1 MATAATP
8 GETTYVDF
16 GRAFQFFFEDPE
28 WVKKVVIGGVFYLL
42 AMFLVGLPFVAGYVV
57 HVTRRTARGEAL
69 PLPEWTDYGQLF
81 SDGLQIIGLYLL
93 HFLAALL
100 LPGTLGCLFA
110 VLGGVASGSD
120 AASGVMALGMMA
132 AWFLFALLLLA
143 VLVYFPAAYIRT
155 AITGSFKAGLEV
167 RENIELI
174 KRSPAN
180 YFIAIAIYWVT
191 SFIAQFGVIL
201 CFIGIFPAAF
211 WSMCVT
217 GWALG
222 EVARRDPVLGGR
234 SGYAT
239 VFA

>member
-1 MATAATP
+1 MATAPTP
-8 GETTYVDF
+8 GDTTYVDF
-16 GRAFQFFFEDPE
+16 GRAFQFYFEDPD
-28 WVKKVVIGGVFYLL
+28 WLKKTLIGGLFYLL

-57 HVTRRTARGEAL
+57 QVTRRAARGDAR
-69 PLPEWTDYGQLF
+69 PLPEWTDYGQMF

-93 HFLAALL
+93 HFLAAFLV
-100 LPGTLGCLFA
+100 PGSIGCLFA

-120 AASGVMALGMMA
+120 AAGGVAALGMMA
-132 AWFLFALLLLA
+132 AYLLLFVVLFAVML
-143 VLVYFPAAYIRT
+143 YFPAAYIRT
-155 AITGSFKAGLEV
+155 AVTGRFSAGLEV

-174 KRSPAN
+174 KRGPGN
-180 YFIAIAIYWVT
+180 YFIALAIYWVT
-191 SFIAQFGVIL
+191 SLIAQFGVIL
-201 CFIGIFPAAF
+201 CVIGLFPAAF
-211 WSMCVT
+211 WAMCVT

>member
-1 MATAATP
+1 VATAPTP

-16 GRAFQFFFEDPE
+16 GRAFQFYFEDPE
-28 WVKKVVIGGVFYLL
+28 WLKKTLIGGVFYLL
-42 AMFLVGLPFVAGYVV
+42 CAFLVGVPFIAGYVV
-57 HVTRRTARGEAL
+57 QVTRRTARGEAL

-81 SDGLQIIGLYLL
+81 SDGLQIVGLYLI
-93 HFLAALL
+93 HFLAAFL
-100 LPGTLGCLFA
+100 LPGSLGCLFA
-110 VLGGVASGSD
+110 VLGSAASRSD
-120 AASGVMALGMMA
+120 AASGVMALGVVGA
-132 AWFLFALLLLA
+132 YFLFFVMLLALLL
-143 VLVYFPAAYIRT
+143 YFPSAYIRT
-155 AITGSFKAGLEV
+155 AITGRFSAGLEV

-174 KRSPAN
+174 KRNPAN
-180 YFIAIAIYWVT
+180 YLIAIAIYWVT

-201 CFIGIFPAAF
+201 CIIGVFPAAF

>member
-1 MATAATP
+1 MATAPTP

-16 GRAFQFFFEDPE
+16 GRAFQFYFEDPE
-28 WVKKVVIGGVFYLL
+28 WVKKTVIGGVFYLL
-42 AMFLVGLPFVAGYVV
+42 AMFLVGIPFVTGYIVQ
-57 HVTRRTARGEAL
+57 VTRRTARGEAL

-93 HFLAALL
+93 HFLAAFL
-100 LPGTLGCLFA
+100 LPGSLGCLFA
-110 VLGGVASGSD
+110 ILGSVASRSD

-132 AWFLFALLLLA
+132 AWFLLALMLLA
-143 VLVYFPAAYIRT
+143 VLLYFPAAYIRT
-155 AITGSFKAGLEV
+155 AISGNFRAGLEV

-191 SFIAQFGVIL
+191 SFIAQFGIIL
-201 CFIGIFPAAF
+201 CFIGVFPAAF